1 MTPTRKN
8 IRKSALPL
16 AIFSSLVL
24 AISILSTSPGL
35 SYAQTTENSPPRF
48 SQFRFDLTV
57 EEDTSAGT
65 NISEPM
71 AAIDPDAGD
80 RLYYALTGGDV
91 DAFTLNSSTGQLRTR
106 VPLDFETKDEYW
118 LHVGVR
124 DGKGPGG
131 GTDLVGDD
139 AALVII
145 KVINMDEPGTV
156 SLDWQ
161 RPWLGVA
168 LEATLADPD
177 GEVSAEAWQWSRAD
191 SHSGSYEDIAGA
203 GSAAY
208 SPVQADEGNY
218 LRVTAS
224 YTDPQGSG
232 KTARY
237 DFTDPAKSV
246 VASKN
251 VSPSFPSTTTTLSII
266 ENTPAGSNIGSP
278 VRATG
283 GPVLLYTLGGADAT
297 SFSIDSATG
306 QLRTKAPLN
315 YEGEK
320 QSYSVTVTATNT
332 SLGSA
337 SINVTI
343 NVTDVPVEIHGASRI
358 NFSEGE
364 FVYSPVLHR
373 YTIEPRSANLT
384 LTGTDARHFSLSG
397 SLGLADF
404 GALTFNEEPDYE
416 APRDSG
422 RNNVY
427 DVSINADKEI
437 NGTTHRARLNVQIV
451 VTDYNE
457 QPRVTGPEAVTFVE
471 QTTGQVARFT
481 ATDPERDPLRW
492 VVQDTDDW
500 TFFQISRSG
509 VLTFKEPPDY
519 ENPGVQ
525 GTVYEVVVLA
535 QSGMN
540 AATDGKRVQVTVTDG
555 DDPPLFAGGYSQTRT
570 IPENTP
576 ADSPIGEPVSAT
588 DLQKST
594 INYSFRGSDAR
605 FFSLDRAT
613 GQLKTRTALNYE
625 VRNSYSVTVRA
636 SDGSLA
642 SEAAV
647 AINVTNEDEAGAVTL
662 SSAQPRA
669 RIPLSASLTDPDG
682 SVTVTNWHWEISADG
697 NSWQAI
703 SNATTKTYTPSDAD
717 VGHYLRATATYTD
730 GHDSGKSAQAQ
741 TTGTV
746 NTGPNRSPSFADQG
760 ENNNKQNARI
770 TFEIAEN
777 TAAGTDI
784 GEPVTASDL
793 DGDSLSYALVG
804 GDAASF
810 AIVTTS
816 GQLRTRASLDYER
829 KNRYTLTVRARDA
842 SHATDNVT
850 VSINVTNVE
859 EAGSLTLSPSQF
871 RVRTSV
877 TANLRD
883 PDGSISGISWQWKLA
898 DTATGTGAAIS
909 GETSN
914 SLIPAAEYQGKYL
927 WTEATYTDIHGS
939 GNSAQSIPAQVG
951 AARLPQNSD
960 SGTDDPDPQPKDN
973 LAPAVSPT
981 LSVTYGSAN
990 YRVNEG
996 GEVQVTARLSIG
1008 ASQTMRIPVF
1018 IGNGTAETGDYRVSG
1033 LSGSAL
1039 TFSQGS
1045 RSASF
1050 TVVAR
1055 QDDDTDDESLNLTF
1069 GTLPGSVTASSV
1081 ARATLTIKDDDPEN
1095 TRVPSPSSG
1104 GDDQAVINLSYGSA
1118 NYRVNEGGAVQ
1129 VTARLATAASHALR
1143 IPISVGRGTA
1153 ETGDYRVSGL
1163 SSNSLHFSQGSRSA
1177 SFVITA
1183 HQDDDSDDE
1192 VLNLAFGTLPQGVTA
1207 GAVPSATLTINDDDL
1222 TAISLSYGSAN
1233 YRVNEG
1239 GAVQVTAR
1247 LATAASQALRIPI
1260 SVGRGTAE
1268 TGDYRVS
1275 GLSGNSLNF
1284 SQGSRSASFVI
1295 TAHHDDDSD
1304 DETLHLRFGNLP
1316 QGVSLGA
1323 IPRATVFIT
1332 DDEAPPPLQLSVYYR
1347 STQYAVGE
1355 GRSISVTVRLSADSD
1370 RTLEVP
1376 VTATNHTAESDD
1388 YYISGLTS
1396 GALYFGP
1403 GDRSESFT
1411 FTARQDDDSDDEAV
1425 LLGFGALPEDLVT
1438 GPRAGAKVKIEDDDV
1453 AVTAVGPDHRSLN
1466 GPPVFAEGASAHR
1479 QVVEQAARET
1489 AVGLPLTA
1497 TDPDGDTL
1505 TYFVAGTDASYF
1517 SVDSLNGQLR
1527 TYGVLDLEVKPT
1539 YDLAV
1544 TVSDGRGGMDS
1555 ITVTI
1560 TLADVQEVPITSPSS
1575 QSVGLVDPKAP
1586 FSLETPDGTAAIHI
1600 PQDFTKSP
1608 LFVRLES
1615 AAVNCAGQ
1623 WPGGEDRAL
1632 FTLQVFDTL
1641 GDPVSD
1647 IDLEGA
1653 VASVRF
1659 DSLVLGGD
1667 VAANAAHQNGAVQV
1681 HRYQE
1686 KEGDW
1691 SSVDFFLEVDELGVV
1706 AITVRDLNAP
1716 LCLAAVTR
1724 SADLT
1729 QPQTGAGA
1737 VPENEAK
1744 PNDPGATFGKGRRRA
1759 SDPESSDNPAAVTDA
1774 GNNGNASGGH
1784 TEGDTKV
1791 FAASMDGGPP
1801 WWPPLFLVLG
1811 STLLIGAVTWQFR
1824 ELKREKGM
1832 WNKTFSRPRKPQAED
1847 IFRS

>member
-8 IRKSALPL
+8 IRKTALPL

-24 AISILSTSPGL
+24 AMSFLSTSPGL
-35 SYAQTTENSPPRF
+35 SYAQTTENSPPQF

-57 EEDTSAGT
+57 EENTSAGT
-65 NISEPM
+65 NISEPV

-124 DGKGPGG
+124 DGKGPRG
-131 GTDLVGDD
+131 GTDLVADD

-156 SLDWQ
+156 SLDWRQ
-161 RPWLGVA
+161 PWLGVA
-168 LEATLADPD
+168 LHATFADPD

-191 SHSGSYEDIAGA
+191 SRSGSYEDIAGA
-203 GSAAY
+203 EAATYSY
-208 SPVQADEGNY
+208 SPVQADEGKY

-332 SLGSA
+332 SMLSD
-337 SINVTI
+337 SIVVTI

-373 YTIEPRSANLT
+373 YTIEPRAATLT

-404 GALTFNEEPDYE
+404 GSLTFNEEPDYE
-416 APRDSG
+416 TPRDSG

-427 DVSINADKEI
+427 DVAINADKEI

-457 QPRVTGPEAVTFVE
+457 QPLVTGPEAVTFVE

-481 ATDPERDPLRW
+481 ATEPERDPLRW
-492 VVQDTDDW
+492 EVQDTDDW
-500 TFFQISRSG
+500 TFFQISQSG
-509 VLTFKEPPDY
+509 VLTFREPPDY

-525 GTVYEVVVLA
+525 GSVYEVVILA
-535 QSGMN
+535 RSGMN

-570 IPENTP
+570 VPENTP
-576 ADSPIGEPVSAT
+576 ANSLIGEPVSAT
-588 DLQKST
+588 DLQGST
-594 INYSFRGSDAR
+594 IHYSFRGSDAR
-605 FFSLDRAT
+605 FFSFDRVT

-636 SDGSLA
+636 SDGTLSSNA
-642 SEAAV
+642 S
-647 AINVTNEDEAGAVTL
+647 VTIHVVNLDEAGGVTF
-662 SSAQPRA
+662 SPSRPVARA
-669 RIPLSASLTDPDG
+669 AFTATLTDPDG
-682 SVTVTNWHWEISADG
+682 AITGKSWTWEISDDQT
-697 NSWQAI
+697 NWTAI
-703 SNATTKTYTPSDAD
+703 SNAGSATYTPTDDD
-717 VGHYLRATATYTD
+717 VGKYLRASVSYTDGQGSGKSIHASPSGAVNNGPNRSPYFPDLPSGAVGVKGLQTDIEVDENTEAGVAIGSPVAAIDPDGDALAYSLRGANAGHFEIETTSGQLKTRGLLDFETLNRYTVTVYVRDGKNTSGRADSSWDASKKVTISVLNEDEEGEITFSSLQPQTQAELTASLSDPDGSITGLAWQWASSADQNQWSDISGAASATFSPLDSHINQHLRVTATYTDGHGSGKSVRAEPANAIQAAPPVNQAPVFQQAAVARSLPEDAAVGTNVGTPVAATDPNPGNVLTYSLSGTDRSSFNIDRSTGQLTTRIRLDYERKPSHTVSVKATDASNASATATVTITVTNVDEAGQLALSTSVPRVNSAVTATLTDPDGGLANVSWQWKLSDTAHGTAQVIAGATGRSHTPTAEFLGKFLWATATYTD
-730 GHDSGKSAQAQ
+730 GHGAGK
-741 TTGTV
+741 T
-746 NTGPNRSPSFADQG
+746 
-760 ENNNKQNARI
+760 
-770 TFEIAEN
+770 
-777 TAAGTDI
+777 
-784 GEPVTASDL
+784 
-793 DGDSLSYALVG
+793 
-804 GDAASF
+804 
-810 AIVTTS
+810 
-816 GQLRTRASLDYER
+816 
-829 KNRYTLTVRARDA
+829 
-842 SHATDNVT
+842 
-850 VSINVTNVE
+850 
-859 EAGSLTLSPSQF
+859 
-871 RVRTSV
+871 
-877 TANLRD
+877 
-883 PDGSISGISWQWKLA
+883 
-898 DTATGTGAAIS
+898 
-909 GETSN
+909 
-914 SLIPAAEYQGKYL
+914 
-927 WTEATYTDIHGS
+927 
-939 GNSAQSIPAQVG
+939 AQSARYAIG
-951 AARLPQNSD
+951 TARLPSNTRNNGGNGPDQGPDNGLGNALSPKTTSTIPRNIQANMSSAAYTVQEGD
-960 SGTDDPDPQPKDN
+960 S
-973 LAPAVSPT
+973 VR
-981 LSVTYGSAN
+981 VT
-990 YRVNEG
+990 V
-996 GEVQVTARLSIG
+996 RLSSA
-1008 ASQTMRIPVF
+1008 ASQSLRIPVAVTR
-1018 IGNGTAETGDYRVSG
+1018 GSAEAGDYHLSG
-1033 LSGSAL
+1033 LSGRSLSFAR
-1039 TFSQGS
+1039 GS

-1050 TVVAR
+1050 HVIA
-1055 QDDDTDDESLNLTF
+1055 QQDTD
-1069 GTLPGSVTASSV
+1069 
-1081 ARATLTIKDDDPEN
+1081 
-1095 TRVPSPSSG
+1095 
-1104 GDDQAVINLSYGSA
+1104 
-1118 NYRVNEGGAVQ
+1118 
-1129 VTARLATAASHALR
+1129 AA
-1143 IPISVGRGTA
+1143 
-1153 ETGDYRVSGL
+1153 
-1163 SSNSLHFSQGSRSA
+1163 
-1177 SFVITA
+1177 
-1183 HQDDDSDDE
+1183 
-1192 VLNLAFGTLPQGVTA
+1192 
-1207 GAVPSATLTINDDDL
+1207 
-1222 TAISLSYGSAN
+1222 
-1233 YRVNEG
+1233 
-1239 GAVQVTAR
+1239 
-1247 LATAASQALRIPI
+1247 
-1260 SVGRGTAE
+1260 
-1268 TGDYRVS
+1268 
-1275 GLSGNSLNF
+1275 
-1284 SQGSRSASFVI
+1284 
-1295 TAHHDDDSD
+1295 

-1332 DDEAPPPLQLSVYYR
+1332 DDEVPPPLQLSVYYR

-1355 GRSISVTVRLSADSD
+1355 GRSIRVTVRLSADSD
-1370 RTLEVP
+1370 RTLAIP

-1388 YYISGLTS
+1388 YHISGLTD

-1403 GDRSESFT
+1403 GARSESFT
-1411 FTARQDDDSDDEAV
+1411 FTSSQDDDSDDETV
-1425 LLGFGALPEDLVT
+1425 ILGFGALPEDVLT
-1438 GPRAGAKVKIEDDDV
+1438 GPHAGGTVKIEDDDV
-1453 AVTAVGPDHRSLN
+1453 AVTAVGPDHRSQN
-1466 GPPVFAEGASAHR
+1466 SPPVFTEGASAKR

-1505 TYFVAGTDASYF
+1505 TYFVAGPDASYF

-1647 IDLEGA
+1647 IDLKGA
-1653 VASVRF
+1653 VAAVRF
-1659 DSLVLGGD
+1659 DSLALGGD

-1716 LCLAAVTR
+1716 FCLAAVTR

-1737 VPENEAK
+1737 VPENEAM

-1759 SDPESSDNPAAVTDA
+1759 SDPESSDNPAAVMDA
-1774 GNNGNASGGH
+1774 GDNGNASGGH
-1784 TEGDTKV
+1784 TEGETMV
-1791 FAASMDGGPP
+1791 IAASMGGGPP
-1801 WWPPLFLVLG
+1801 WWPSLFLVLG

-1824 ELKREKGM
+1824 ELRREKSM
-1832 WNKTFSRPRKPQAED
+1832 WNKTFSKARKSQAED